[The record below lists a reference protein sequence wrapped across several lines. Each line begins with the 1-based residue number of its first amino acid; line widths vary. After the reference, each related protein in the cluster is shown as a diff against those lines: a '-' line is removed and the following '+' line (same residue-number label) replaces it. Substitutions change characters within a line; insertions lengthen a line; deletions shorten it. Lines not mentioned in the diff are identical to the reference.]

1 MPEITAQLVL
11 DRGLNDLIRRTDRVL
26 ARYENKTHAILARRE
41 ALLGNLKEE
50 VCRSSVTKTESAVL
64 DMTSTQTI
72 TSVTGPTAR
81 NLENSMVIVNST
93 LNSVAQPP
101 KPSVMPQQNAAST
114 DSLPSPKKPSIS
126 AVLCANC
133 YLPLGAH
140 SFHGSFCPAPW
151 PEKTRTV
158 FSALLCEH
166 IEPGIWGGEECQNP
180 LVVIDL
186 ESDQGRCEKHRRQ
199 E

>member
-1 MPEITAQLVL
+1 MITAQLVL

-26 ARYENKTHAILARRE
+26 ARYENKT
-41 ALLGNLKEE
+41 
-50 VCRSSVTKTESAVL
+50 
-64 DMTSTQTI
+64 
-72 TSVTGPTAR
+72 
-81 NLENSMVIVNST
+81 
-93 LNSVAQPP
+93 
-101 KPSVMPQQNAAST
+101 
-114 DSLPSPKKPSIS
+114 
-126 AVLCANC
+126 LCANC

-166 IEPGIWGGEECQNP
+166 IEPGIWGDAGEECQNP

-186 ESDQGRCEKHRRQ
+186 ESDQGRCEKHRRRQ
-199 E
+199 